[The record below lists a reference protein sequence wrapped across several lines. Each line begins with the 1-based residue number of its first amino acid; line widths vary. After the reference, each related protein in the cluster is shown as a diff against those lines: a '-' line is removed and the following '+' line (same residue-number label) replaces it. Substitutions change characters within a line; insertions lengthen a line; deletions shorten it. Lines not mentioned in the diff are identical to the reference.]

1 MKEYNYAAPCLM
13 GVEKLLSNELKFM
26 GAHDVHA
33 ENGRVFFSGGA
44 EMAARANLRSRIA
57 ERILIVC
64 AKFSVN
70 TFDELFNGVRAVNW
84 SEYLPKNASFP
95 VTGSCISSQL
105 KSVSDCQ
112 AIIKKAIAESLCSA
126 YHVNG
131 FMPED
136 GSVYKVRFLLF
147 KDNISVMLDT
157 TGEALHKRGYRAN
170 SGGAPM
176 KETLAAAV
184 TELARV
190 RKNTTVID
198 PCCGS
203 GTLIIEAA
211 QRALS
216 IAPGISRSFAA
227 ENWEIIPSSIWE
239 KEREAARADVRTN
252 VEFRGIGCDIDK
264 NVIEIARENAQ
275 KAGVA
280 DYVEFHV
287 RDIAD
292 FHEIFE
298 RAVVVCNPPYGE
310 RLLDITQAE
319 KLYTVMGE
327 KFAMREGWSY
337 NIICPDDD
345 FERFFGR
352 RADKRRKLYN
362 GMISCRLYQFF
373 DKSKIN

>member
-1 MKEYNYAAPCLM
+1 M

-26 GAHDVHA
+26 GAQNVHA
-33 ENGRVFFSGGA
+33 DNGRVFFSGGA
-44 EMAARANLRSRIA
+44 EMAARANIRSRIA

-64 AKFSVN
+64 AGFSARS
-70 TFDELFNGVRAVNW
+70 FEELFDGVRAVRW
-84 SEYLPKNASFP
+84 ADYLPKNAAFP
-95 VTGSCISSQL
+95 VTGSCLSSQL

-112 AIIKKAIAESLCSA
+112 AIIKKAIAESLRSS
-126 YHVNG
+126 YRVKG

-136 GSVYKVRFLLF
+136 GSVYKVRFLLL
-147 KDNISVMLDT
+147 KDAVSVMLDT
-157 TGEALHKRGYRAN
+157 TGEPLHKRGYRAN

-176 KETLAAAV
+176 KETLASAV
-184 TELARV
+184 TDLARV

-203 GTLIIEAA
+203 GTLVIEAA
-211 QRALS
+211 QRALC

-227 ENWEIIPSSIWE
+227 EEWDIIPRGIWDS
-239 KEREAARADVRTN
+239 ERAAARADVRQDTD
-252 VEFRGIGCDIDK
+252 FHGIGYDIDE
-264 NVIEIARENAQ
+264 NVLNIARENAE
-275 KAGVA
+275 KAGVSE
-280 DYVEFHV
+280 YVEFRA

-292 FHEIFE
+292 FNEDIG

-319 KLYTVMGE
+319 ELYRVMGT
-327 KFAMREGWSY
+327 KFPKRDGWSY
-337 NIICPDDD
+337 NIICPNDD
-345 FERFFGR
+345 FERYFGR

-373 DKSKIN
+373 DK